1 MQYVWIMKTIC
12 LDFSN
17 QINRISFDFFS
28 FALLLCIINVY
39 IFYLKFNNRKDN
51 IKTKNI
57 TAALIRKVDAPIVL

>member
-1 MQYVWIMKTIC
+1 METIC

-17 QINRISFDFFS
+17 QTNKISFVFS
-28 FALLLCIINVY
+28 SFDSLSCIINVY
-39 IFYLKFNNRKDN
+39 IFYLYFNNRKDI